1 MKDEKI
7 KKTLNK
13 QNNVSFLCVNINYLN
28 KNINYILVKN
38 DTNNARNNLLLYL
51 IFLSKKIIFS
61 IIYMLQKRQ
70 ILVIEKQFTFR
81 NIYIW
86 MILVKKKKG
95 GFNGMEFHCYI

>member
-1 MKDEKI
+1 LKDEKI